1 VSTQAKKRR
10 KVLVVDDNLDTVHST
25 AMLLRDRGHQ
35 VEFAINGTAA
45 LTIAQRF
52 RPEVV
57 LLDLA
62 LPDADGVELA
72 RKLIGN
78 PDLKGVRV
86 IAITGRGEAHRAK
99 ALQAGC
105 DGFFVKPLD
114 PRTLDAVME
123 DLPGKG

>member
-10 KVLVVDDNLDTVHST
+10 KILVVDDNLDTVHST
-25 AMLLRDRGHQ
+25 ALLLRDRGHQ

-52 RPEVV
+52 RPEIV
-57 LLDLA
+57 LLDIA

-72 RKLIGN
+72 RKLIRN

-86 IAITGRGEAHRAK
+86 IAITGRGEAHRAR

-105 DGFFVKPLD
+105 DDFFVKPIAPKLLD
-114 PRTLDAVME
+114 ELLET
-123 DLPGKG
+123 